1 VPDPLQLLLDVQ
13 DRDLSADQLRHR
25 RASLPERLARA
36 EQEALIVR
44 VDTELG
50 ELQARVADLQRSQKR
65 IEDDV
70 ATVQAK
76 SEGENKKLYSGTV
89 TSPRELQAMQEEID
103 ALTRRQHDLEDEVI
117 VLMETAEPLTEE
129 IDRLEAQRG
138 AAETEAARLAALIAE
153 AEGVIDGELAEVLA
167 DRDGIA
173 AGVPDDLL
181 ATYEKLRV
189 RLDGIGVARLDGVQ
203 CTGCHLSLPA
213 TEVAAVRKAT
223 PGAVVYHEECG
234 RILVP

>member
-13 DRDLSADQLRHR
+13 ERDLSADQLRHR

-44 VDTELG
+44 IDAELA
-50 ELQARVADLQRSQKR
+50 ELQARLADVQRSQKR
-65 IEDDV
+65 IEDEV

-76 SEGENKKLYSGTV
+76 SEAENKKLYSGTV

-117 VLMETAEPLTEE
+117 VLMETGEPLTEE

-138 AAETEAARLAALIAE
+138 AAETEAARLVALFAE
-153 AEGVIDGELAEVLA
+153 AEGVIDSELAEVLA
-167 DRDGIA
+167 ERDGLA
-173 AGVPDDLL
+173 AGVPDGLL

>member
-36 EQEALIVR
+36 EQEGLIVR
-44 VDTELG
+44 VDTELA
-50 ELQARVADLQRSQKR
+50 ERQARLADLQRSQKR

-129 IDRLEAQRG
+129 IDRLEALRG
-138 AAETEAARLAALIAE
+138 AAETDAARLAALIVE
-153 AEGVIDGELAEVLA
+153 AEGVIDGELAAVLA

-189 RLDGIGVARLDGVQ
+189 HLDGIGVARLDGVQ

>member
-1 VPDPLQLLLDVQ
+1 LV
-13 DRDLSADQLRHR
+13 
-25 RASLPERLARA
+25 
-36 EQEALIVR
+36 
-44 VDTELG
+44 
-50 ELQARVADLQRSQKR
+50 DLQRSQKR

-138 AAETEAARLAALIAE
+138 AAETDAARLAALIVE
-153 AEGVIDGELAEVLA
+153 AEGVIDGELAAVLA

-189 RLDGIGVARLDGVQ
+189 HLDGIGVARLDGVQ

>member
-13 DRDLSADQLRHR
+13 DRDLTADQLRHR
-25 RASLPERLARA
+25 RASLPERAVRA
-36 EQEALIVR
+36 EQEAAIGR
-44 VDTELG
+44 ADTELS
-50 ELQARVADLQRSQKR
+50 ELQTRLAEVQRSQKR
-65 IEDDV
+65 IEDEV
-70 ATVQAK
+70 AILQAK
-76 SEGENKKLYSGTV
+76 AEGETKKLYSGTV

-103 ALTRRQHDLEDEVI
+103 GLTRRQRGLEDDVLA
-117 VLMETAEPLTEE
+117 LMETAEPLAEA

-138 AAETEAARLAALIAE
+138 ALEAEVARLAVLIAE
-153 AEGVIDGELAEVLA
+153 AEGIIDAELAAVVA

-173 AGVPDDLL
+173 AGVPADLL
-181 ATYEKLRV
+181 TTYEKLRV

>member
-13 DRDLSADQLRHR
+13 ARDLVADQLRHR

-36 EQEALIVR
+36 EQEAALAR
-44 VDTELG
+44 LDTELA
-50 ELQARVADLQRSQKR
+50 ELQERFLEVQRSQKR
-65 IEDDV
+65 IEDEV
-70 ATVQAK
+70 ASLQSKA
-76 SEGENKKLYSGTV
+76 EAENRKLYSGTV

-103 ALTRRQHDLEDEVI
+103 GLTRRQRGLEDDVLA
-117 VLMETAEPLTEE
+117 LMETAEPLADEV
-129 IDRLEAQRG
+129 DRLSARRGELEA
-138 AAETEAARLAALIAE
+138 EAARLAAAIAE
-153 AEGVIDGELAEVLA
+153 AEAAIDAELAGVVA

-173 AGVPDDLL
+173 AGVPADLL
-181 ATYEKLRV
+181 ATYEKLR
-189 RLDGIGVARLDGVQ
+189 AHLDGVGVAHLEGTQ
-203 CTGCHLSLPA
+203 CSGCHLSLPA